1 MFVDPQT
8 RLCPL
13 RPQGRAGSVRRR
25 IALLLGAGRGLTGRF
40 QTGDNQGAWA
50 GIGDGTDGQT
60 HPMHGNPCQRSM
72 FEQSPW
78 MGALSRFRTAMSG
91 HVMALKWE

>member
-40 QTGDNQGAWA
+40 QTGDNQGFAV
-50 GIGDGTDGQT
+50 
-60 HPMHGNPCQRSM
+60 
-72 FEQSPW
+72 F
-78 MGALSRFRTAMSG
+78 G
-91 HVMALKWE
+91 HVAQGMDVVKKILESPTSPTEGEGVMKGQMLAPQIRIVSAKRGG